1 MPPLILPMD
10 ITVLPSD
17 VLSLYDEPF
26 YDLVKK
32 LAGPIEAKLLE
43 IQGIRSAYSLINT
56 EDIFDIL
63 NNLRYLTQLLTVKN
77 EEHLKM
83 IATRLKSKNKSND
96 DSINDI
102 SQSQTTAQVLLIS
115 SQLEQTTTK
124 TTTC

>member
-1 MPPLILPMD
+1 
-10 ITVLPSD
+10 
-17 VLSLYDEPF
+17 
-26 YDLVKK
+26 
-32 LAGPIEAKLLE
+32 
-43 IQGIRSAYSLINT
+43 
-56 EDIFDIL
+56 
-63 NNLRYLTQLLTVKN
+63 TVKN